1 MITLTNGFP
10 QGPNGLI
17 VPNGSIKFQLN
28 VDATIIAAP
37 HGFVFANV
45 AVTFQFDKNG
55 ALIQPV
61 NIWSNEELQPQ
72 LSSVLLGTYYLVTF
86 YDQNGALLND
96 TPLWWQFPNT
106 IGSTVDISN
115 MTPISTVG
123 GNIIFYPTL
132 GGGGGGTGTV
142 TSVAFV
148 GDGVILSTTPSTPV
162 ITAGNIA
169 AALLTQSANLVL
181 AGPTTGAAHTPTF
194 RSLVTA
200 DLPAIAASFLSNGL
214 TGTGL
219 VVLATAPTINGLTFP
234 TAAGAAVVAQDVVPA
249 GTIALGT
256 TLIASGAKSAI
267 ISVAATGVLST
278 DNVIA
283 DFNADPSG
291 VTGYAPSASGM
302 LTIIKWCS
310 AGFINF
316 YQYNNTAS
324 SITPDPVTLNY
335 RVVR

>member
-1 MITLTNGFP
+1 
-10 QGPNGLI
+10 
-17 VPNGSIKFQLN
+17 
-28 VDATIIAAP
+28 
-37 HGFVFANV
+37 
-45 AVTFQFDKNG
+45 
-55 ALIQPV
+55 
-61 NIWSNEELQPQ
+61 
-72 LSSVLLGTYYLVTF
+72 
-86 YDQNGALLND
+86 
-96 TPLWWQFPNT
+96 
-106 IGSTVDISN
+106 
-115 MTPISTVG
+115 
-123 GNIIFYPTL
+123 
-132 GGGGGGTGTV
+132 
-142 TSVAFV
+142 
-148 GDGVILSTTPSTPV
+148 
-162 ITAGNIA
+162 
-169 AALLTQSANLVL
+169 
-181 AGPTTGAAHTPTF
+181 
-194 RSLVTA
+194 
-200 DLPAIAASFLSNGL
+200 
-214 TGTGL
+214 L

-324 SITPDPVTLNY
+324 SVTPGPVTLNY